1 LLGQLIQQIVL
12 AITASHGANKQ
23 DIQTAIKDRIEEDQ
37 KRQKEAKK
45 RERANLEKDIAQPG
59 SWQKA

>member
-1 LLGQLIQQIVL
+1 MHI
-12 AITASHGANKQ
+12 SHEANKQ